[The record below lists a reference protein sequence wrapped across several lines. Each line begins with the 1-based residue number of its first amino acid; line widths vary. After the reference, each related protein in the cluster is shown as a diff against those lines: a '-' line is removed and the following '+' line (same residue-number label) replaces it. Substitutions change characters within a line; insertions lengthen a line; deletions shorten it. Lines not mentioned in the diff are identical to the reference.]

1 MGNQILNTDAA
12 YYYAL
17 RALARNDA
25 MKKLNARIL
34 RDGGAAEWDG
44 TSLASIDDEAVF
56 DAETEWPRWYGES
69 THHGFVRP
77 WPKIWAQAQLQPAN
91 FNVAVWQEV
100 NNERVL
106 QGMATGTA
114 SSGREHLTLN
124 WVERNFGRTYLRFGV
139 LIPILLCFE
148 GYGRLLGARKLLI
161 KNPVDE
167 MKYKRYGYADVE
179 IHKSTTRYLGK
190 EISYD

>member
-1 MGNQILNTDAA
+1 MSNEILNTDEA

-17 RALARNDA
+17 RALARKDA
-25 MKKLNARIL
+25 MMRLNARIL
-34 RDGGAAEWDG
+34 RDGGAQEWDG
-44 TSLASIDDEAVF
+44 TSLASINDEAIF
-56 DAETEWPRWYGES
+56 YAETEWPKWYGEK
-69 THHGFVRP
+69 THYGFVKP
-77 WPKIWAQAQLQPAN
+77 WEKIWNHTQRQPAN
-91 FNVAVWQEV
+91 FNVAVWQSVE
-100 NNERVL
+100 NQNVL

-124 WVERNFGRTYLRFGV
+124 WVERSFAPTYLRFGA
-139 LIPILLCFE
+139 LIPVLLCFE
-148 GYGRLLGARKLLI
+148 GYGRLLGVRRLLI

-167 MKYKRYGYADVE
+167 AKYKRYGYVDVE

>member
-1 MGNQILNTDAA
+1 MSNEVLNNDVA

-17 RALARNDA
+17 RVLARDDA
-25 MKKLNARIL
+25 MKRLNARIL
-34 RDGGAAEWDG
+34 RDGGAAEWNG
-44 TSLASIDDEAVF
+44 TSLGSIDDEAIF
-56 DAETEWPRWYGES
+56 HAETEWPKWYGEA
-69 THHGFVRP
+69 THCGFVRP
-77 WPKIWAQAQLQPAN
+77 WARIWAQAQLQPAS

-100 NNERVL
+100 NHRRVL
-106 QGMATGTA
+106 QGMATGAA

-124 WVERNFGRTYLRFGV
+124 WVERNFAPTYLRFGV
-139 LIPILLCFE
+139 LMPILLCFE
-148 GYGRLLGARKLLI
+148 GYGRLLGARRLLI

-167 MKYKRYGYADVE
+167 TKYKRYGYTDVE